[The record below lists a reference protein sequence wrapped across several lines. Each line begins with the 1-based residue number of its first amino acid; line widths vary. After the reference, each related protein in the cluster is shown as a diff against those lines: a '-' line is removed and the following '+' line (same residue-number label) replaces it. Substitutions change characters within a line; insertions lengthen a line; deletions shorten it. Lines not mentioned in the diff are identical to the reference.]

1 MTNIYTHETE
11 NHFYSILSILL
22 FSNCQEKNK
31 EDSVKANY
39 LDFSKRDDQFTGGK
53 MIPIT
58 TPKAPLKC
66 GQNRG

>member
-1 MTNIYTHETE
+1 MTNTYYTHETE

-39 LDFSKRDDQFTGGK
+39 LDFSKRDDQFTGGIK
-53 MIPIT
+53 
-58 TPKAPLKC
+58 
-66 GQNRG
+66 